1 MRFFKESLHYNLD
14 ETCPVTT
21 VYEQFDYEI
30 LSRYPFLYGSGSSEL
45 VRST

>member
-1 MRFFKESLHYNLD
+1 VGFFLFQTAVRFFKESLHYNLD

-30 LSRYPFLYGSGSSEL
+30 LSR
-45 VRST
+45 